1 MVKIEDK
8 FDNFEDIRLTY
19 DDILLK
25 IQYSDFIPS
34 EANLETNLTRN
45 IKLKIPVVSS
55 AMDTVTEAK
64 IAIAI
69 ALEGGLGIIH
79 RNMTPE
85 HQASEVMKVKR
96 FESGFVEEPATL
108 GPTNTLG
115 DARGI
120 RYNTIPITEDGTSH
134 SKLVGLLSS
143 KDYYFDDPDTDE
155 IEKYMIPFDELIV
168 DYEGITLE
176 DANKRLKESKRG
188 KVVII
193 NNNDERKL
201 VSMVTRKDLEKNY
214 EFPNACK
221 DEHKHLR
228 AGAAIGPADAKKR
241 VPTLIDA
248 GVDVLCIDTSH
259 GHTKNVIETLKY
271 IKSDYEVEVVVGN
284 VATRE
289 GTEALIEAGAD
300 AVKVGVGPGAICTT
314 RIVAGVGVPQASA
327 IIECADAAGDIP
339 IIADGGIK
347 YSGDIAK
354 AIGLGASCVMIG
366 SLFAGTDEAPGE
378 TIITEDHRVFKS
390 YRGMGSIGA
399 MQAGSADRYGQAS
412 EGVAPMEAKKLV
424 AEGIEGMVPAI
435 GPLADH
441 LYQLMGGLKQ
451 AMGYVGA
458 KNIQEMQAKAVFI
471 RTSPGTSERESHP
484 RVPIVKKAP
493 NYPEY

>member
-1 MVKIEDK
+1 MVKIVDK
-8 FDNFEDIRLTY
+8 FDNFENIRLTY

-25 IQYSDFIPS
+25 IQYSEFIPS
-34 EANLETNLTRN
+34 DANLETNLTKS
-45 IKLKIPVVSS
+45 IKLKIPLVSA

-64 IAIAI
+64 LAIAI
-69 ALEGGLGIIH
+69 ALEGGIGIIH

-85 HQASEVMKVKR
+85 LQVQEVIKVKR

-108 GPTNTLG
+108 SPLDTLR
-115 DARGI
+115 DARSI
-120 RYNTIPITEDGTSH
+120 KYNTVPITEDGTSH
-134 SKLVGLLSS
+134 GKLVGLLSS
-143 KDYYFDDPDTDE
+143 KDYYFDDPDEDY
-155 IEKYMIPFDELIV
+155 IEKYMKPFEQLAIE
-168 DYEGITLE
+168 YEGITLE
-176 DANKRLKESKRG
+176 EANLRLKESKRG
-188 KVVII
+188 KLVII
-193 NNNDERKL
+193 NNDKDRKL

-221 DEHKHLR
+221 DGLKQLR
-228 AGAAIGPADAKKR
+228 VGAAVGPSDIEKRAPLLVEAGA
-241 VPTLIDA
+241 
-248 GVDVLCIDTSH
+248 DVLCIDTSH
-259 GHTKNVIETLKY
+259 GHTKNVIDALKY
-271 IKSDYEVEVVVGN
+271 LKNNFDIQVIAGN

-289 GTEALIEAGAD
+289 GTESLITSGAD
-300 AVKVGVGPGAICTT
+300 AVKVGIGPGAICTT

-327 IIECADAAGDIP
+327 IIECADAAGDLP
-339 IIADGGIK
+339 IIADGGVK

-354 AIGLGASCVMIG
+354 AIGLGASSVMIG

-378 TIITEDHRVFKS
+378 TMITEDHRLFKS

-399 MQAGSADRYGQAS
+399 MQAGSADRYHQTTNGL
-412 EGVAPMEAKKLV
+412 GPMEAKKLV

-441 LYQLMGGLKQ
+441 IYQLIGGLKQ

-458 KNIQEMQAKAVFI
+458 KNIPEMREKAIFI
-471 RTSPGTSERESHP
+471 RTSPGTIERESHP